1 MIQPKLMRHTKNQ
14 VKTLSTKQSTESDS
28 DTIQLLDLSE
38 KLKINSDEPVISLA
52 EKVNYMHDHM
62 ENFNRNVETIRNVQ
76 VEMKKKLDEKL
87 FCQARQQT

>member
-1 MIQPKLMRHTKNQ
+1 M
-14 VKTLSTKQSTESDS
+14 
-28 DTIQLLDLSE
+28 IQLLDLSE

-76 VEMKKKLDEKL
+76 VEMKKKI
-87 FCQARQQT
+87 R